1 MKTTEET
8 QAELAAANAMIEKLK
23 RQLRLALEEVARL
36 TEKV

>member
-8 QAELAAANAMIEKLK
+8 QAELDAANAMIEKLK
-23 RQLRLALEEVARL
+23 RQLMLALEEVARL